1 MKSDF
6 ARSSLSI
13 APAAKLMSAK
23 AFVNPDEVY
32 GQGNEWIRLAE
43 SLKGISAQG
52 DKLADEF
59 IEKQKSKAKA
69 QAEKDLL
76 NMMRAG
82 DKNVEEYLKEQKRQV
97 SKFNTLGTSFWTR
110 EYLAKGMAENL
121 LAKKK
126 ATLEQ
131 DYINK
136 GYANLSVEDYNK
148 RLADDVL
155 NFDKDLENYDDDTR
169 HYYES
174 MPNKELF
181 ALMQEKH
188 IRNVNEK
195 NLALRDTIAENK
207 FKDTL
212 RNTTDGLMAVII
224 DDKQTPLT
232 DVPYGELTPELQ
244 SKLKNATVLYEKVS
258 GRKVGVGH
266 NGLIQDI
273 AAADDISKIAML
285 SDSPIVN
292 NLVGLMRETG
302 RAGMTPQETK
312 ERLMAAIKAEV
323 MEEPELADMAEA
335 LLIVTLNK
343 ANSDKELQAAYN
355 SWGHTDN
362 NNISDDEDIALFS
375 LAEAKEL
382 SNEIIST
389 GINQQALIEQNRKV
403 KEFRDYEDGMDFL
416 KDALNAGKLT
426 RKDLERLSPQQIA
439 DKLKLDYNSF
449 GQAIVDYQET
459 RVKGYTT
466 PKTESHL
473 RSYNYYLEGI
483 RTGRIQSKQEII
495 DAYHNRNIHPSD
507 YKSLLDEFDNNTGT
521 AGAKTNSLLNAGL
534 KYVFEDI
541 SIKLGSTEPDR
552 ANNLKSN
559 IEEALRKAIVDGK
572 VTDELEAAEF
582 AKKYYQAVAQFE
594 IGAGIYSNLA
604 KPTVNDLQLKEQT
617 AESIVQG
624 ATKAEKDE
632 NGKLIQPQLYLT
644 PGVTEADFL
653 ASDSAKILREVG
665 VSEEQL
671 RQAYAKSKGSSG
683 AYREEKWDDHLTIML
698 KGDTLTEE
706 NLLKIYN
713 KNPKVL
719 EKEFGFEFKVVDGRV
734 LPKDEKIRGDYI
746 RKLNNGWTPAR
757 ILNYVKKSNNYPT
770 LYKTLGE

>member
-76 NMMRAG
+76 NMMRTG
-82 DKNVEEYLKEQKRQV
+82 DKNVEEYLKEQKRDV
-97 SKFNTLGTSFWTR
+97 SKFNTLGVSFWTR
-110 EYLAKGMAENL
+110 EYLAKGQAENL

-126 ATLEQ
+126 AMLEQ

-136 GYANLSVEDYNK
+136 GYANLSVEEYNK
-148 RLADDVL
+148 RLAEDVL
-155 NFDKDLENYDDDTR
+155 NFDKDLENYDEDTR

-181 ALMQEKH
+181 AVMQEKH

-212 RNTTDGLMAVII
+212 RNTTDGLMATVTN
-224 DDKQTPLT
+224 DNETPLT
-232 DVPYGELTPELQ
+232 EIPYGELTPELQ
-244 SKLKNATVLYEKVS
+244 SKLKNATALYEKVN
-258 GRKVGVGH
+258 GRKAGVGD

-273 AAADDISKIAML
+273 AAADDVSKYAAL
-285 SDSPIVN
+285 TDSPIVN
-292 NLVGLMRETG
+292 NLVGSMRETG

-312 ERLMAAIKAEV
+312 ERLIAAIKAEV

-389 GINQQALIEQNRKV
+389 GINQQALIEQNKKV

-426 RKDLERLSPQQIA
+426 RKDLERLTPQQIA
-439 DKLKLDYNSF
+439 DKLKLDYDSF

-459 RVKGYTT
+459 RVKGYTI

-483 RTGRIQSKQEII
+483 RTGRIQNKQEII
-495 DAYHNRNIHPSD
+495 DAYHNRNIHPTD
-507 YKSLLDEFDNNTGT
+507 YERLLNEFDNNTGA

-534 KYVFEDI
+534 KYVFGDI
-541 SIKLGSTEPDR
+541 DIKIGATEPDR

-559 IEEALRKAIVDGK
+559 IEDALRIAIAEGK
-572 VTDELEAAEF
+572 VTDELQAIEF
-582 AKKYYQAVAQFE
+582 AKRYYQATAHFE
-594 IGAGIYSNLA
+594 IGAGTYSNLA
-604 KPTVNDLQLKEQT
+604 KPTVNDLQTREQT
-617 AESIVQG
+617 AESIVQST
-624 ATKAEKDE
+624 TKAERDE
-632 NGKLIQPQLYLT
+632 KGKLIQPQLYFT
-644 PGVTEADFL
+644 PDVTEEDFL
-653 ASDSAKILREVG
+653 TSDMANLLQEVG
-665 VSEEQL
+665 VSPEQL
-671 RQAYAKSKGSSG
+671 KQAYALSKGNSG
-683 AYREEKWDDHLTIML
+683 AYRDEKWDDHLTSML
-698 KGDTLTEE
+698 KDDTLTEE

-719 EKEFGFEFKVVDGRV
+719 EKEFGFEFEVVNGRV
-734 LPKDEKIRGDYI
+734 LPKDEKERANYI
-746 RKLNNGWTPAR
+746 KLLQQGKSVYDIIKPLKR
-757 ILNYVKKSNNYPT
+757 YHNYINRLKQ
-770 LYKTLGE
+770 

>member
-69 QAEKDLL
+69 QANKDLL
-76 NMMRAG
+76 NMMRTG
-82 DKNVEEYLKEQKRQV
+82 DKNVEEYLKEQKRDV

-126 ATLEQ
+126 AMLEQ

-148 RLADDVL
+148 RLAEDVL
-155 NFDKDLENYDDDTR
+155 NFDKDLENYDEDTR

-181 ALMQEKH
+181 AVMQEKH

-195 NLALRDTIAENK
+195 NLALRDTVAENK

-212 RNTTDGLMAVII
+212 RNTTDGLMAVTLN
-224 DDKQTPLT
+224 DNQTPLT
-232 DVPYGELTPELQ
+232 EVPYGELTPELQ
-244 SKLKNATVLYEKVS
+244 SKLKNATALYEKVN
-258 GRKVGVGH
+258 GRKAGVGD

-273 AAADDISKIAML
+273 AAADDVSKIAML

-323 MEEPELADMAEA
+323 MEEPELADMAEV

-343 ANSDKELQAAYN
+343 ANSDKALQAAYN

-375 LAEAKEL
+375 LAEVKEL

-439 DKLKLDYNSF
+439 DKLKLDYDSF
-449 GQAIVDYQET
+449 GQAIVDYQEA

-483 RTGRIQSKQEII
+483 RTGQIQNKQEII

-507 YKSLLDEFDNNTGT
+507 YERLLNEFDNNTGA

-534 KYVFEDI
+534 KYVFGDI
-541 SIKLGSTEPDR
+541 DIKIGSTEPDR

-559 IEEALRKAIVDGK
+559 IEDALRKAIVDGK
-572 VTDELEAAEF
+572 VTDELEAVDF

-594 IGAGIYSNLA
+594 IGAGTYNNLA
-604 KPTVNDLQLKEQT
+604 TPTVNDLQLKEQT

-632 NGKLIQPQLYLT
+632 NGKLIQSQLYLT
-644 PGVTEADFL
+644 PDVTEEDFL
-653 ASDSAKILREVG
+653 TSDMANLLQEMGASQ
-665 VSEEQL
+665 EQL
-671 RQAYAKSKGSSG
+671 KQAYAKSKRNSG
-683 AYREEKWDDHLTIML
+683 AYREEKWDDHLTSML
-698 KGDTLTEE
+698 KDDTLTEE

-719 EKEFGFEFKVVDGRV
+719 EKEFGFEFKVVNGRV
-734 LPKDEKIRGDYI
+734 LPKNEKISKWYLQNLKQGM
-746 RKLNNGWTPAR
+746 T
-757 ILNYVKKSNNYPT
+757 VKDALDVTMFQKRRDSSWF
-770 LYKTLGE
+770 